1 MAQNAL
7 PSAAPA
13 PGSAALGGGPHLEDL
28 GHGVAS
34 ERDTCLVC
42 GKAFPSRSQ
51 LFKHL
56 ERECSLRCGSRDGV
70 AVARPNDNGM
80 VQAASTQGGDIK
92 ERPKSRGKSSRV
104 ISDAAVTLVA
114 PCVNPTDT
122 HTHSLGA
129 DTTPTVVAG
138 YRARCAHGQ
147 GKGVKSVT
155 MTECAPQSIVGV
167 HGSKV

>member
-51 LFKHL
+51 L
-56 ERECSLRCGSRDGV
+56 GV

-122 HTHSLGA
+122 HTQ
-129 DTTPTVVAG
+129 P
-138 YRARCAHGQ
+138 RCRYH
-147 GKGVKSVT
+147 T
-155 MTECAPQSIVGV
+155 NCRCRI
-167 HGSKV
+167 